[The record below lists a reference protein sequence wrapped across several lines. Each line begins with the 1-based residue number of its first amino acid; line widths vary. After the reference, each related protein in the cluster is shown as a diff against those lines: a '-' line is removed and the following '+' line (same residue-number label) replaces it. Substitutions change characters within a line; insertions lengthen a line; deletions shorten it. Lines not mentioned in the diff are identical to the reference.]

1 MTICK
6 GLQGLVMKILDPKK
20 GPDLKQRFLGPGVSR
35 YETECDLL
43 RCTAHKGGGLHEALH
58 LLVDR
63 GKVGRV
69 FDPAHQSTQ

>member
-1 MTICK
+1 
-6 GLQGLVMKILDPKK
+6 MKILDPKK
-20 GPDLKQRFLGPGVSR
+20 SSDLKQRYLGPGVNR

-43 RCTAHKGGGLHEALH
+43 RCPAHKGGGLHEALH

-69 FDPAHQSTQ
+69 LDPAHQSKQ